1 MFFSKIIVAVYNSM
15 NTNEFNNDEAKNLRT
30 RKKHSLRRV
39 LFKFSYQIL
48 QNYLYRVRSLLDEN
62 SVSFYE
68 NYKIWN
74 SGQKGMGVI
83 PFNAV
88 TVHGIG

>member
-1 MFFSKIIVAVYNSM
+1 M
-15 NTNEFNNDEAKNLRT
+15 NEFRYDEV
-30 RKKHSLRRV
+30 KKLLEPEKKYSLIRV

-48 QNYLYRVRSLLDEN
+48 QNYLYRVKSLLGRN

-68 NYKIWN
+68 NSQVWN
-74 SGQKGMGVI
+74 SGQKGMGII

-88 TVHGIG
+88 TANGIGKA

>member
-1 MFFSKIIVAVYNSM
+1 MHNSI
-15 NTNEFNNDEAKNLRT
+15 NPNEFKYDEAKNFST

-48 QNYLYRVRSLLDEN
+48 QNYLYRVESLFGRI

-68 NYKIWN
+68 NYHIRN
-74 SGQKGMGVI
+74 SGQKGMGI
-83 PFNAV
+83 TPFNAV
-88 TVHGIG
+88 TANGIGEALLFS